1 MRKLKNY
8 AWLNAETVPEKLTIR
23 NQSIGSNAGRCRTVP
38 GTKRE
43 PAAPSRCP
51 VAEPRQRRRNAVL
64 DFPTPARYPLAML
77 NPKLLDEMSA
87 RVSSLL
93 AATPAGDVEKNM
105 RAALGSL
112 FAKLDLVTRE
122 EFDVQRE
129 VLARAREKLAALEA
143 RVAELEARN
152 TTA

>member
-1 MRKLKNY
+1 
-8 AWLNAETVPEKLTIR
+8 
-23 NQSIGSNAGRCRTVP
+23 
-38 GTKRE
+38 
-43 PAAPSRCP
+43 
-51 VAEPRQRRRNAVL
+51 
-64 DFPTPARYPLAML
+64 ML

-105 RAALGSL
+105 RAALAGL

-129 VLARAREKLAALEA
+129 VLARTREKLVAIEA
-143 RVAELEARN
+143 RVTELEARSQASKPN
-152 TTA
+152 AGQQ